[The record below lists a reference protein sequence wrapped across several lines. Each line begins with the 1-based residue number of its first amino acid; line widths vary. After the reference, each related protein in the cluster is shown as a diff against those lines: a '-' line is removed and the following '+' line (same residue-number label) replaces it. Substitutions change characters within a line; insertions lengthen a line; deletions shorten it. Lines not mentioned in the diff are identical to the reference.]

1 MKIKTAVFLAVLFFA
16 TGLCAQQNATPADQP
31 CSLLTAPCPGH
42 PIAYGSGR
50 DAEKQLRDSQ
60 ELAKK
65 EAVPG
70 NPQWR
75 AKGDQHRM
83 YNFPDAGMDMPYRI
97 YVPTTWD
104 GHSSLPLIVMLHG
117 AGSDENRYLDGH
129 NKQLLKLAEQ
139 HGYVLV
145 SPLGYN
151 RFGAYGTPLKLPA
164 VFGQPEAVFAKQ
176 RTAVT
181 PQDERTLQLSEK
193 DVINVLEI
201 VLNEYPIDQMS
212 MFLMGHSMGS
222 GGTWYLG
229 AKYSQL
235 WRAIAPM
242 SGPFVDESNYPWY
255 RIKPMP
261 IMMSEG
267 TLALPSV
274 KGSYAMRDWM
284 IANNF
289 NLEYMQVDAD
299 HGGMVP
305 LVLPAVFDFFDR
317 YRDQ

>member
-1 MKIKTAVFLAVLFFA
+1 MKFKSAIFLAMLLFTA
-16 TGLCAQQNATPADQP
+16 GVAAQQNGPYGTQP
-31 CSLLTAPCPGH
+31 CDLLAGPCAGH
-42 PIAYGSGR
+42 PIAIGSGL
-50 DAEKQLRDSQ
+50 DADQQIRESQ
-60 ELAKK
+60 KLARKL
-65 EAVPG
+65 ALPD

-75 AKGDQHRM
+75 AKGDQHRT
-83 YNFPDAGMDMPYRI
+83 YKFPDAGINMPYRL

-104 GHSSLPLIVMLHG
+104 GHSQLPLIVMLHG
-117 AGSDENRYLDGH
+117 AGSDENRYLDSHG
-129 NKQLLKLAEQ
+129 KQLLRLAEQ

-151 RFGAYGTPLKLPA
+151 KFGAYGTPLKLPA
-164 VFGQPEAVFAKQ
+164 VFGQPEAAARQ
-176 RTAVT
+176 RASVT
-181 PQDERTLQLSEK
+181 PQEQRTLQLSEK

-201 VLNEYPIDQMS
+201 VLNEYPIDPKS
-212 MFLMGHSMGS
+212 VFLMGHSMGA

-229 AKYSQL
+229 AKYSEF

-255 RIKPMP
+255 RVKPMP

-274 KGSYAMRDWM
+274 KGSYAMRDWL
-284 IANNF
+284 IAHNF
-289 NLEYMQVDAD
+289 NLEYTQVDAD

-317 YRDQ
+317 CRE